1 MRRMLN
7 AKIHR
12 ARVTRTDLEYEGSI
26 TIDRDLLQAAGIVP
40 FEEVQVLNLNNG
52 ARFATYVIEGES
64 GSGEIGLNGA
74 AARLACKGDM
84 VIILTYVQVADA
96 DLAAHS
102 PRLVYVDE
110 ANRITSVKRAIGAI
124 SM

>member
-52 ARFATYVIEGES
+52 ARFATYVIEGDS

-84 VIILTYVQVADA
+84 VIILTYVQVAEA

>member
-1 MRRMLN
+1 MLN

-52 ARFATYVIEGES
+52 ARFATYVIEGDS

-84 VIILTYVQVADA
+84 VIILTYVQVAEA